1 MGQTVGTVISE
12 SDKKKEVNVVEQLRS
27 YQRMISAKLEAER
40 EKISKEA
47 FNDTKLP
54 ILSLVSTTQDYRLK
68 VTAETKDLKVRVGE
82 ILDSVIGGGYIKGL
96 KGILSLALDQ
106 LLGNVSVGESE
117 KKESHVAF
125 ANNSLLRIDCY
136 MYKYQFQSD
145 GLISSS
151 KNIFGYY
158 IQVGVLDLIKVNPQ
172 IVLYELTSSVGD
184 AKQLEEATKKLTTM
198 ASSLTSYTVWSP
210 RYSRMVIR
218 DHPMSKKKKKKKKK
232 RKKKEEEEKEV
243 RRGRKGIGAPTT
255 PRMHQEKGLT
265 WTRIEKR
272 NVREKERGSPGSNE
286 DGLRYKLIA

>member
-54 ILSLVSTTQDYRLK
+54 ILSLVSTTQDYRLA
-68 VTAETKDLKVRVGE
+68 VTAAPKDRVGE

-198 ASSLTSYTVWSP
+198 ASFTNKLYRVVTALQLHGDKS
-210 RYSRMVIR
+210 
-218 DHPMSKKKKKKKKK
+218 DEQEEEEEEEEEGGGGGEGGEK
-232 RKKKEEEEKEV
+232 RKKGYRSSHDTEDGPRE
-243 RRGRKGIGAPTT
+243 GADVD
-255 PRMHQEKGLT
+255 KD
-265 WTRIEKR
+265 
-272 NVREKERGSPGSNE
+272 REKKRAGKRARKS
-286 DGLRYKLIA
+286 RKQ

>member
-68 VTAETKDLKVRVGE
+68 VAAETKDLKVRVGE

-198 ASSLTSYTVWSP
+198 ASFT
-210 RYSRMVIR
+210 
-218 DHPMSKKKKKKKKK
+218 KKLYRVVTALQSHGDKRPSDEQEEEEDEDEEEGGGGEGGEK
-232 RKKKEEEEKEV
+232 RKKGHRSSQDAEDGPREEADVDKD
-243 RRGRKGIGAPTT
+243 
-255 PRMHQEKGLT
+255 
-265 WTRIEKR
+265 
-272 NVREKERGSPGSNE
+272 REKKRAGKRARKS
-286 DGLRYKLIA
+286 RKQ

>member
-68 VTAETKDLKVRVGE
+68 VAAETKDLKVRVGE

-106 LLGNVSVGESE
+106 LLRNVSVGESE

-198 ASSLTSYTVWSP
+198 ASFT
-210 RYSRMVIR
+210 
-218 DHPMSKKKKKKKKK
+218 KKLYRVVTALQSHGDKRPSDEQEEEEDEDEEEGGGGEGGEK
-232 RKKKEEEEKEV
+232 RKKGHWSSQDAEDGPREEADVDKD
-243 RRGRKGIGAPTT
+243 
-255 PRMHQEKGLT
+255 
-265 WTRIEKR
+265 
-272 NVREKERGSPGSNE
+272 REKKRAGKRARKS
-286 DGLRYKLIA
+286 RKQ

>member
-54 ILSLVSTTQDYRLK
+54 ILSLVSTTQDYRLA
-68 VTAETKDLKVRVGE
+68 VTAAPKDRVGE

-198 ASSLTSYTVWSP
+198 ASFT
-210 RYSRMVIR
+210 
-218 DHPMSKKKKKKKKK
+218 KKLYRVVTALQSHGDKRPSDEQEEEEDEDEEEGGGGEGGEK
-232 RKKKEEEEKEV
+232 RKKGY
-243 RRGRKGIGAPTT
+243 RSSHDA
-255 PRMHQEKGLT
+255 
-265 WTRIEKR
+265 
-272 NVREKERGSPGSNE
+272 E
-286 DGLRYKLIA
+286 DGPREEADVDKDKEKKRAGKRARKSRKQ

>member
-54 ILSLVSTTQDYRLK
+54 ILSLVSTTQDYRLA
-68 VTAETKDLKVRVGE
+68 VTAAPKDRVGE

-198 ASSLTSYTVWSP
+198 ASFTNKLYRVVTALQSHGDKRPS
-210 RYSRMVIR
+210 
-218 DHPMSKKKKKKKKK
+218 DEQEEEEEEEQGGGGGGGGGEGGEK
-232 RKKKEEEEKEV
+232 RKKGHRSSHDAENGPREGADVDKE
-243 RRGRKGIGAPTT
+243 
-255 PRMHQEKGLT
+255 
-265 WTRIEKR
+265 
-272 NVREKERGSPGSNE
+272 REKKRAGKRARKS
-286 DGLRYKLIA
+286 RKQ

>member
-54 ILSLVSTTQDYRLK
+54 ILSLVSTTQDYRLA
-68 VTAETKDLKVRVGE
+68 VTAAPKDRVGE

-198 ASSLTSYTVWSP
+198 ASFTNKLYRVVTALQSHGDKRPS
-210 RYSRMVIR
+210 
-218 DHPMSKKKKKKKKK
+218 DEQEEEEEEEEEEEGGGGGEGGEK
-232 RKKKEEEEKEV
+232 RKKGHRSSHDAEDGPRE
-243 RRGRKGIGAPTT
+243 GAD
-255 PRMHQEKGLT
+255 MDKD
-265 WTRIEKR
+265 
-272 NVREKERGSPGSNE
+272 REKKRAGKRARKS
-286 DGLRYKLIA
+286 RKQ

>member
-198 ASSLTSYTVWSP
+198 ASFT
-210 RYSRMVIR
+210 
-218 DHPMSKKKKKKKKK
+218 KKLYRVVTALQSHGDKRPSDEQEEEEDEDEEEGGGGEGGEK
-232 RKKKEEEEKEV
+232 RKKGHRISHDAEDGPREEADVDKD
-243 RRGRKGIGAPTT
+243 
-255 PRMHQEKGLT
+255 
-265 WTRIEKR
+265 
-272 NVREKERGSPGSNE
+272 REKKRAGKRARKP
-286 DGLRYKLIA
+286 RKQ

>member
-1 MGQTVGTVISE
+1 MGQTVGTAISD

-54 ILSLVSTTQDYRLK
+54 ILSLVSTTQDYRLA
-68 VTAETKDLKVRVGE
+68 VTAAPKDRVGE
-82 ILDSVIGGGYIKGL
+82 ILDSVVGGGYIKGL

-136 MYKYQFQSD
+136 MYKYQFQSN

-198 ASSLTSYTVWSP
+198 ASFTNKLYRVVTALQSHG
-210 RYSRMVIR
+210 
-218 DHPMSKKKKKKKKK
+218 DK
-232 RKKKEEEEKEV
+232 RPSDEHEEEEEEEEEDEEEEEEEE
-243 RRGRKGIGAPTT
+243 GGGA
-255 PRMHQEKGLT
+255 G
-265 WTRIEKR
+265 EKR
-272 NVREKERGSPGSNE
+272 KRGYRSSRAADDGPREGADVDKDREKKRAGKRARKSRN
-286 DGLRYKLIA
+286 

>member
-54 ILSLVSTTQDYRLK
+54 ILSLVSTTQDYRLA
-68 VTAETKDLKVRVGE
+68 VTAAPKDRVGE

-198 ASSLTSYTVWSP
+198 ASFTNKLYRVVTALQSHG
-210 RYSRMVIR
+210 
-218 DHPMSKKKKKKKKK
+218 DK
-232 RKKKEEEEKEV
+232 RPSDEQEEEEEEEKEEEGG
-243 RRGRKGIGAPTT
+243 GREGG
-255 PRMHQEKGLT
+255 
-265 WTRIEKR
+265 EKR
-272 NVREKERGSPGSNE
+272 KKGHRSSHDAE
-286 DGLRYKLIA
+286 DGPIERADVDKDRGKKRAGKRARKSRKQ

>member
-198 ASSLTSYTVWSP
+198 ASFT
-210 RYSRMVIR
+210 
-218 DHPMSKKKKKKKKK
+218 KKLYRVVTALQSHGDKRPSDEQEEEEDEDEEEGGGGEGGEK
-232 RKKKEEEEKEV
+232 RKKGHRISHDAEDGPRE
-243 RRGRKGIGAPTT
+243 GADVD
-255 PRMHQEKGLT
+255 KD
-265 WTRIEKR
+265 
-272 NVREKERGSPGSNE
+272 REKKRAGKRARKP
-286 DGLRYKLIA
+286 RKQ

>member
-54 ILSLVSTTQDYRLK
+54 ILSLVSTTQDYRLA
-68 VTAETKDLKVRVGE
+68 VTAAPKDRVGE

-198 ASSLTSYTVWSP
+198 ASFTNKLYRVVTALQSHG
-210 RYSRMVIR
+210 
-218 DHPMSKKKKKKKKK
+218 DK
-232 RKKKEEEEKEV
+232 RPSDEQEEEEEEEEEEKEEEGG
-243 RRGRKGIGAPTT
+243 GREGG
-255 PRMHQEKGLT
+255 
-265 WTRIEKR
+265 EKR
-272 NVREKERGSPGSNE
+272 KKGHRSSHDAEDGPREGTDVDKDREKKRAGKRARKS
-286 DGLRYKLIA
+286 RKQ

>member
-12 SDKKKEVNVVEQLRS
+12 SDKKKEMNVVEQLRS

-198 ASSLTSYTVWSP
+198 ASFT
-210 RYSRMVIR
+210 
-218 DHPMSKKKKKKKKK
+218 KKLYRVVTALQSHGDKRPSDEQEEEEDEDEEEGGGGEEGGEK
-232 RKKKEEEEKEV
+232 RKKGHRSSHDAEDGPREEADVDKD
-243 RRGRKGIGAPTT
+243 
-255 PRMHQEKGLT
+255 
-265 WTRIEKR
+265 
-272 NVREKERGSPGSNE
+272 REKKRAGKRARKS
-286 DGLRYKLIA
+286 RKQ

>member
-54 ILSLVSTTQDYRLK
+54 ILSLVSTTQDCRLK

-198 ASSLTSYTVWSP
+198 ASFT
-210 RYSRMVIR
+210 
-218 DHPMSKKKKKKKKK
+218 KKLYRVVTALQSHGDKRPSDEQEEEEDEDEEEGGGGEGGEK
-232 RKKKEEEEKEV
+232 RKKGHRSSHDAEDGPRE
-243 RRGRKGIGAPTT
+243 GADVD
-255 PRMHQEKGLT
+255 KD
-265 WTRIEKR
+265 
-272 NVREKERGSPGSNE
+272 REKKRAGKRARKP
-286 DGLRYKLIA
+286 RKQ

>member
-198 ASSLTSYTVWSP
+198 ASFT
-210 RYSRMVIR
+210 
-218 DHPMSKKKKKKKKK
+218 KKLYRVVTALQSHGDKRPSDEQEEEEDEDEEEGGGGEGGEK
-232 RKKKEEEEKEV
+232 RKKGHRSSQDAEDGPREEADVDKD
-243 RRGRKGIGAPTT
+243 
-255 PRMHQEKGLT
+255 
-265 WTRIEKR
+265 
-272 NVREKERGSPGSNE
+272 REKKRAGKRARKS
-286 DGLRYKLIA
+286 RKQ

>member
-54 ILSLVSTTQDYRLK
+54 ILSLVSTTQDYRLA
-68 VTAETKDLKVRVGE
+68 VTAAPKVRVGE

-198 ASSLTSYTVWSP
+198 ASFTNKLYRVVTALQSHG
-210 RYSRMVIR
+210 
-218 DHPMSKKKKKKKKK
+218 DK
-232 RKKKEEEEKEV
+232 RPSDEQEEEEEEEEEEEKEEEGG
-243 RRGRKGIGAPTT
+243 GREGG
-255 PRMHQEKGLT
+255 
-265 WTRIEKR
+265 EKR
-272 NVREKERGSPGSNE
+272 KKGHRSSHDAE
-286 DGLRYKLIA
+286 DGLTEGADVDKDREKKRAGKRARTSRKQ

>member
-198 ASSLTSYTVWSP
+198 ASFT
-210 RYSRMVIR
+210 
-218 DHPMSKKKKKKKKK
+218 KKLYRVVTALQSHGDKRPSDEQEEEEDEDEEEGGGGEGGEK
-232 RKKKEEEEKEV
+232 RKKGHRNSQDAEDGPRE
-243 RRGRKGIGAPTT
+243 GADVD
-255 PRMHQEKGLT
+255 KD
-265 WTRIEKR
+265 
-272 NVREKERGSPGSNE
+272 REKKRAGKRARKS
-286 DGLRYKLIA
+286 RKQ

>member
-1 MGQTVGTVISE
+1 
-12 SDKKKEVNVVEQLRS
+12 
-27 YQRMISAKLEAER
+27 MISAKLEAKR
-40 EKISKEA
+40 GKISKEA

-54 ILSLVSTTQDYRLK
+54 ILSLVSTTQDYRLAVK
-68 VTAETKDLKVRVGE
+68 AAPKDPVGE

-198 ASSLTSYTVWSP
+198 ASFT
-210 RYSRMVIR
+210 
-218 DHPMSKKKKKKKKK
+218 KKLYRVVTALQSHGDKRPSDEQEEEEEEEEEGGGGEGGEK
-232 RKKKEEEEKEV
+232 RKKGHRSSHDAEDGPRE
-243 RRGRKGIGAPTT
+243 GADVD
-255 PRMHQEKGLT
+255 KD
-265 WTRIEKR
+265 
-272 NVREKERGSPGSNE
+272 REKKRAGKRARNS
-286 DGLRYKLIA
+286 RKQ

>member
-1 MGQTVGTVISE
+1 MTFVLPW
-12 SDKKKEVNVVEQLRS
+12 D
-27 YQRMISAKLEAER
+27 
-40 EKISKEA
+40 KEA

-54 ILSLVSTTQDYRLK
+54 ILSLVSTTQDYRLA
-68 VTAETKDLKVRVGE
+68 VTAAPKDRVGE

-198 ASSLTSYTVWSP
+198 ASFT
-210 RYSRMVIR
+210 
-218 DHPMSKKKKKKKKK
+218 KKLYRVVTALQSHGDK
-232 RKKKEEEEKEV
+232 RPSDEQEEEEDEDEEEGGGGEGGEK
-243 RRGRKGIGAPTT
+243 RRKGHRSSHDAEDG
-255 PRMHQEKGLT
+255 PREEADVDKD
-265 WTRIEKR
+265 
-272 NVREKERGSPGSNE
+272 REKKRAGKRARKS
-286 DGLRYKLIA
+286 RKQ

>member
-1 MGQTVGTVISE
+1 MGQTVGTAISE

-145 GLISSS
+145 GLISST

-172 IVLYELTSSVGD
+172 IVLHELTSSVGD

-198 ASSLTSYTVWSP
+198 ASFT
-210 RYSRMVIR
+210 
-218 DHPMSKKKKKKKKK
+218 KKLYRVVTALQSHGDKRPSDEQEEEEDEDEEEGGGGEGGEK
-232 RKKKEEEEKEV
+232 RKKGHRSSHDAEDGPRE
-243 RRGRKGIGAPTT
+243 GADVD
-255 PRMHQEKGLT
+255 KD
-265 WTRIEKR
+265 
-272 NVREKERGSPGSNE
+272 REKKRAGKRAKKP
-286 DGLRYKLIA
+286 RKQ

>member
-68 VTAETKDLKVRVGE
+68 VAAETKDLKVRVGE

-198 ASSLTSYTVWSP
+198 ASFT
-210 RYSRMVIR
+210 
-218 DHPMSKKKKKKKKK
+218 KKLYRVVTALQSHGDKRPSDEQEEEEDEDEEEGGGGEGGEK
-232 RKKKEEEEKEV
+232 RKKEHWSSQDAEDGPREEADVDKD
-243 RRGRKGIGAPTT
+243 
-255 PRMHQEKGLT
+255 
-265 WTRIEKR
+265 
-272 NVREKERGSPGSNE
+272 REKKRAGKRARKP
-286 DGLRYKLIA
+286 RKQ

>member
-47 FNDTKLP
+47 SNDTKLP
-54 ILSLVSTTQDYRLK
+54 ILSLVSTTQDYRLA
-68 VTAETKDLKVRVGE
+68 VMTAPKDRVGE
-82 ILDSVIGGGYIKGL
+82 ILDSVIGGGYVKGL
-96 KGILSLALDQ
+96 KSILSLALDQ

-125 ANNSLLRIDCY
+125 ANNSFLWIDCY
-136 MYKYQFQSD
+136 IYKYQFQSD

-198 ASSLTSYTVWSP
+198 ASFTNKLYRVVTALQSHGDKRPY
-210 RYSRMVIR
+210 
-218 DHPMSKKKKKKKKK
+218 DEQEEEEEEEEEGGGGGGEGGEK
-232 RKKKEEEEKEV
+232 RKKGHRSSHDAEDGPRE
-243 RRGRKGIGAPTT
+243 GADVD
-255 PRMHQEKGLT
+255 KD
-265 WTRIEKR
+265 
-272 NVREKERGSPGSNE
+272 REKKRAGKRARKS
-286 DGLRYKLIA
+286 RKQ

>member
-54 ILSLVSTTQDYRLK
+54 ILSLVSTTQDYRLA
-68 VTAETKDLKVRVGE
+68 VTAAPKVRVGE

-198 ASSLTSYTVWSP
+198 ASFTNKLYRVVTALQSHGDKRPS
-210 RYSRMVIR
+210 
-218 DHPMSKKKKKKKKK
+218 DEQEEEEDEDEEEGGGGEGGEK
-232 RKKKEEEEKEV
+232 RKKGHRSSHDAEDGPRE
-243 RRGRKGIGAPTT
+243 GADVD
-255 PRMHQEKGLT
+255 KD
-265 WTRIEKR
+265 
-272 NVREKERGSPGSNE
+272 REKKRAGKRARKS
-286 DGLRYKLIA
+286 RKQ

>member
-1 MGQTVGTVISE
+1 MGQTVGTAISE

-54 ILSLVSTTQDYRLK
+54 ILSLVSTTQDYRLA
-68 VTAETKDLKVRVGE
+68 VTAAPKDRVGE

-198 ASSLTSYTVWSP
+198 ASFTNKLYRVVTALQSHG
-210 RYSRMVIR
+210 
-218 DHPMSKKKKKKKKK
+218 DK
-232 RKKKEEEEKEV
+232 RPSDEQEEQEEEEEEEKE
-243 RRGRKGIGAPTT
+243 
-255 PRMHQEKGLT
+255 
-265 WTRIEKR
+265 
-272 NVREKERGSPGSNE
+272 KE
-286 DGLRYKLIA
+286 

>member
-12 SDKKKEVNVVEQLRS
+12 TDKKKEVNVVEQLRS

-198 ASSLTSYTVWSP
+198 ASFT
-210 RYSRMVIR
+210 
-218 DHPMSKKKKKKKKK
+218 KKLYRVVTALQSHGDKRPSDEQEEEEDEDEEEGGGEEGGEK
-232 RKKKEEEEKEV
+232 RKKGHRSSHDAEDGPREEADVDKD
-243 RRGRKGIGAPTT
+243 
-255 PRMHQEKGLT
+255 
-265 WTRIEKR
+265 
-272 NVREKERGSPGSNE
+272 REKKRAGKRARKS
-286 DGLRYKLIA
+286 RKQ

>member
-1 MGQTVGTVISE
+1 MGQTVGAAISE

-54 ILSLVSTTQDYRLK
+54 ILSLVSTTQDYRLAVK
-68 VTAETKDLKVRVGE
+68 AAPKDPVGE

-198 ASSLTSYTVWSP
+198 ASFT
-210 RYSRMVIR
+210 
-218 DHPMSKKKKKKKKK
+218 KKLYRVVTALQSHGDKRPSDEQEEEEEEEEEGGGGEGGEK
-232 RKKKEEEEKEV
+232 RKKGHRSSHDAEDGPRE
-243 RRGRKGIGAPTT
+243 GADVD
-255 PRMHQEKGLT
+255 KD
-265 WTRIEKR
+265 
-272 NVREKERGSPGSNE
+272 REKKRAGKRARNS
-286 DGLRYKLIA
+286 RKQ

>member
-12 SDKKKEVNVVEQLRS
+12 SDKKKEMNVVEQLRS

-54 ILSLVSTTQDYRLK
+54 ILSLVSTTQDYRLA
-68 VTAETKDLKVRVGE
+68 VTAAPKDRVGE
-82 ILDSVIGGGYIKGL
+82 ILDNVIGGGYIKGL

-198 ASSLTSYTVWSP
+198 ASFTNKLYRVVTALQSHGDKRPSNEQEEEE
-210 RYSRMVIR
+210 
-218 DHPMSKKKKKKKKK
+218 DEEEEEEEGGGGGGGEGGEK
-232 RKKKEEEEKEV
+232 RKKGHRSSQDAEDGPRE
-243 RRGRKGIGAPTT
+243 GADVD
-255 PRMHQEKGLT
+255 KD
-265 WTRIEKR
+265 
-272 NVREKERGSPGSNE
+272 REK
-286 DGLRYKLIA
+286 KLAGKRARKSRKQ

>member
-1 MGQTVGTVISE
+1 MGQTVGTAISE

-54 ILSLVSTTQDYRLK
+54 ILSLVSTTQDYRLA
-68 VTAETKDLKVRVGE
+68 VTAAPKDRVGE

-198 ASSLTSYTVWSP
+198 ASFTNKLYRVVTALQSHG
-210 RYSRMVIR
+210 
-218 DHPMSKKKKKKKKK
+218 DK
-232 RKKKEEEEKEV
+232 RPSDEQEEEEEEEEEEEKEEEGG
-243 RRGRKGIGAPTT
+243 GREGG
-255 PRMHQEKGLT
+255 
-265 WTRIEKR
+265 EKR
-272 NVREKERGSPGSNE
+272 KKGHRSSHDAEDGPREGADVDKDREKKRAGKRARKS
-286 DGLRYKLIA
+286 RKQ

>member
-198 ASSLTSYTVWSP
+198 ASFT
-210 RYSRMVIR
+210 
-218 DHPMSKKKKKKKKK
+218 KKLYRVVTALQSHGDKRPSDEQEEEEDEDEEEGGGGEGGEK
-232 RKKKEEEEKEV
+232 RKKGH
-243 RRGRKGIGAPTT
+243 RSSHDA
-255 PRMHQEKGLT
+255 
-265 WTRIEKR
+265 
-272 NVREKERGSPGSNE
+272 E
-286 DGLRYKLIA
+286 DGPREEADVDKDGEKKRAGKRARKSRKQ

>member
-198 ASSLTSYTVWSP
+198 ASFTNKLYRVVTALQSHGDKRPS
-210 RYSRMVIR
+210 
-218 DHPMSKKKKKKKKK
+218 DEQEEEEEEEEEEEGGGGGGGEGGEK
-232 RKKKEEEEKEV
+232 RKKGHRSSHDAED
-243 RRGRKGIGAPTT
+243 GP
-255 PRMHQEKGLT
+255 
-265 WTRIEKR
+265 IERADVDKD
-272 NVREKERGSPGSNE
+272 REKKRAGKRARKS
-286 DGLRYKLIA
+286 RKQ

>member
-54 ILSLVSTTQDYRLK
+54 ILSLVSTTQDYRLA
-68 VTAETKDLKVRVGE
+68 VTAAPKDRVGE

-198 ASSLTSYTVWSP
+198 ASFTNKLYRVVTALQSHG
-210 RYSRMVIR
+210 
-218 DHPMSKKKKKKKKK
+218 DK
-232 RKKKEEEEKEV
+232 RPSDEQEEEEEEEKEEEGG
-243 RRGRKGIGAPTT
+243 GREGG
-255 PRMHQEKGLT
+255 
-265 WTRIEKR
+265 EKR
-272 NVREKERGSPGSNE
+272 KKGHRSSHDAEDGPREGADVDKDREKKRAGKRARKS
-286 DGLRYKLIA
+286 RKQ

>member
-54 ILSLVSTTQDYRLK
+54 ILSLVSTTQDYRLA
-68 VTAETKDLKVRVGE
+68 VTAAPKDRVGE

-198 ASSLTSYTVWSP
+198 ASFTNKLYRVVTALQSHG
-210 RYSRMVIR
+210 
-218 DHPMSKKKKKKKKK
+218 DK
-232 RKKKEEEEKEV
+232 RPSDEQEEEEEEEKEEEGG
-243 RRGRKGIGAPTT
+243 GREGG
-255 PRMHQEKGLT
+255 
-265 WTRIEKR
+265 EKR
-272 NVREKERGSPGSNE
+272 KKGHRSSHDAE
-286 DGLRYKLIA
+286 DGPREGADVDKDSEKKRAGKRARKSRKQ

>member
-54 ILSLVSTTQDYRLK
+54 ILSLVSTTQDYRLA
-68 VTAETKDLKVRVGE
+68 VTAAPKDRVGE

-158 IQVGVLDLIKVNPQ
+158 IQVGVLDLIKFNPQ

-198 ASSLTSYTVWSP
+198 ASFTNKLYRVVTALQSHGDKRPS
-210 RYSRMVIR
+210 
-218 DHPMSKKKKKKKKK
+218 DEQEEEEEEEQGGGGGGGGEGGEK
-232 RKKKEEEEKEV
+232 RKKGHRSSHDAENGPREGADVDKE
-243 RRGRKGIGAPTT
+243 
-255 PRMHQEKGLT
+255 
-265 WTRIEKR
+265 
-272 NVREKERGSPGSNE
+272 REKKRAGKRARKS
-286 DGLRYKLIA
+286 RKQ

>member
-1 MGQTVGTVISE
+1 M
-12 SDKKKEVNVVEQLRS
+12 
-27 YQRMISAKLEAER
+27 
-40 EKISKEA
+40 
-47 FNDTKLP
+47 P
-54 ILSLVSTTQDYRLK
+54 ILSLVSTTQDYRLA
-68 VTAETKDLKVRVGE
+68 VTAAPKDRVGE

-198 ASSLTSYTVWSP
+198 ASFTNKLYRVVTALQSHGDKRPSNEQEEEE
-210 RYSRMVIR
+210 
-218 DHPMSKKKKKKKKK
+218 DEEEEEEEEEGGGGGGEGGEK
-232 RKKKEEEEKEV
+232 RKKGHRSSHDAEDGPRE
-243 RRGRKGIGAPTT
+243 GADVD
-255 PRMHQEKGLT
+255 KD
-265 WTRIEKR
+265 
-272 NVREKERGSPGSNE
+272 REKKRAGKRARKS
-286 DGLRYKLIA
+286 RKQ

>member
-54 ILSLVSTTQDYRLK
+54 ILSLVSTTQDYRLAVK
-68 VTAETKDLKVRVGE
+68 AAPKDRVGE

-96 KGILSLALDQ
+96 NGILSLALDQ

-198 ASSLTSYTVWSP
+198 ASFT
-210 RYSRMVIR
+210 
-218 DHPMSKKKKKKKKK
+218 KKLYRVVTALQSHGDK
-232 RKKKEEEEKEV
+232 RPSDEQEEEEDEDEEEGGGGEGGEK
-243 RRGRKGIGAPTT
+243 RRKGHRSSHDAEDG
-255 PRMHQEKGLT
+255 PREEADVDKD
-265 WTRIEKR
+265 
-272 NVREKERGSPGSNE
+272 REKKRAGKRARKSW
-286 DGLRYKLIA
+286 KQ

>member
-1 MGQTVGTVISE
+1 
-12 SDKKKEVNVVEQLRS
+12 
-27 YQRMISAKLEAER
+27 MISAKLEAER

-198 ASSLTSYTVWSP
+198 ASFT
-210 RYSRMVIR
+210 
-218 DHPMSKKKKKKKKK
+218 KKLY
-232 RKKKEEEEKEV
+232 RV
-243 RRGRKGIGAPTT
+243 VTA
-255 PRMHQEKGLT
+255 L
-265 WTRIEKR
+265 
-272 NVREKERGSPGSNE
+272 
-286 DGLRYKLIA
+286 

>member
-1 MGQTVGTVISE
+1 
-12 SDKKKEVNVVEQLRS
+12 
-27 YQRMISAKLEAER
+27 MISAKLEAER
-40 EKISKEA
+40 EKISKKA

-54 ILSLVSTTQDYRLK
+54 ILSLVSTTQDYRLA
-68 VTAETKDLKVRVGE
+68 VTAAPKDRVGE

-184 AKQLEEATKKLTTM
+184 AKQLEEAAKKLTTM
-198 ASSLTSYTVWSP
+198 ASFTNKLY
-210 RYSRMVIR
+210 RVITALQSQG
-218 DHPMSKKKKKKKKK
+218 DK
-232 RKKKEEEEKEV
+232 RPSDEQEEEEEEEEKEEEEEEEEEGG
-243 RRGRKGIGAPTT
+243 RGGG
-255 PRMHQEKGLT
+255 
-265 WTRIEKR
+265 EKR
-272 NVREKERGSPGSNE
+272 KKRHRSSRDAEDGPIERADVDKDREKKRAGKRARKS
-286 DGLRYKLIA
+286 RKH